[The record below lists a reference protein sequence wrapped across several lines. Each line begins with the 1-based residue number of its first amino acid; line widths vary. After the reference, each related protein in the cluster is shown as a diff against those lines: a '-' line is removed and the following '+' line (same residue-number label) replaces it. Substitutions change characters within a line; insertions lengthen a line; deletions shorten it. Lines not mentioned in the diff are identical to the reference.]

1 MTAPM
6 ATIGGVRTYPGRGI
20 SSLLEVLLPK
30 HPRHDSELDALA
42 RIEGQV
48 RGIRS
53 MIDEG
58 RYCMDILTQCRAV
71 HAALRRVERNVLES
85 HLEGCVRTAFHS
97 EDKKERAQ
105 KVDEIL
111 QLFDWDHAKATR

>member
-1 MTAPM
+1 LARHT
-6 ATIGGVRTYPGRGI
+6 T
-20 SSLLEVLLPK
+20 
-30 HPRHDSELDALA
+30 RHDSEQDALA

-71 HAALRRVERNVLES
+71 HAALRRVERNVLEA

-97 EDKKERAQ
+97 DDKKERAQ

>member
-1 MTAPM
+1 M
-6 ATIGGVRTYPGRGI
+6 GD
-20 SSLLEVLLPK
+20 LEVPLAK
-30 HPRHDSELDALA
+30 ATRHDSQQDSLA

-53 MIDEG
+53 MVDEG

-71 HAALRRVERNVLES
+71 HAALRRVERDILEA

-97 EDKKERAQ
+97 DDKRERAQ
-105 KVDEIL
+105 KVEEIL